1 MTHSEVLS
9 GSYKITFRTFVL
21 TPTTHPDLEHNGL
34 KLWYVTDGFICLSP
48 MRSFTQGNCKF
59 VFPYETGGGRAYIGY
74 FSQIEP
80 LTYRQ
85 VRNSGSVQIAGNKNP
100 ILYRKAIAI
109 VYKRIKDAI
118 SCDSKWEEGRT
129 RERPTYINRAIL
141 RESGQRKPVA
151 VRNGTVY
158 TLFVDF
164 RHLRADY
171 RELIS
176 QEHIMKLYTY
186 VSDSIAMDNVAKGI
200 KEGRDLIWS
209 NAFGFSKEE
218 FIEMIENCTK

>member
-1 MTHSEVLS
+1 MTHEEVLS
-9 GSYKITFRTFVL
+9 GNYKITFRTFVS

-74 FSQIEP
+74 FSQIET
-80 LTYRQ
+80 LKYRQ
-85 VRNSGSVQIAGNKNP
+85 VRNSGSVQIIGNKNP
-100 ILYRKAIAI
+100 MPYRNAIAI
-109 VYKRIKDAI
+109 VYKRIKESI
-118 SCDSKWEEGRT
+118 SCKNKWEEGRT
-129 RERPTYINRAIL
+129 HMLPTYINRAIL
-141 RESGQRKPVA
+141 NESGELKPVA

-164 RHLRADY
+164 RHLKAEY

-186 VSDSIAMDNVAKGI
+186 VSDSISMDNVAKGI
-200 KEGRDLIWS
+200 KEGRELIWS
-209 NAFGFSKEE
+209 NAFGFTKEE
-218 FIEMIENCTK
+218 FIKMIENCTK